1 MPDEIIPDQENAD
14 EEYEVITSEEVDRVL
29 DALEELTNSVES
41 ENIKVSLQEAADTIY
56 RLIYEDEDDTQNQ
69 AESEAA

>member
-56 RLIYEDEDDTQNQ
+56 SLIYEEEDDTQNQ

>member
-1 MPDEIIPDQENAD
+1 MPDETISDQENAD

-41 ENIKVSLQEAADTIY
+41 ENIKVLLEEAADTIY
-56 RLIYEDEDDTQNQ
+56 SLIYEEEDDTQNQ
-69 AESEAA
+69 AVSEAA